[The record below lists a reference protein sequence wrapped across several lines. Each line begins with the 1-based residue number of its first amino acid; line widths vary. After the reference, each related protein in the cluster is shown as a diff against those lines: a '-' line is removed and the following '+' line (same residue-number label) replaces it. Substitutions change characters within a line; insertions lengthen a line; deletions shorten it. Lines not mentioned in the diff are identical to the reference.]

1 MVKTMFYDTFRDEMK
16 DKFGYDS
23 DEEAEKNWQEI
34 LAKEQREKEEF
45 SCDKCVFVS
54 KSEAGV
60 KIHESKKHKGNV

>member
-1 MVKTMFYDTFRDEMK
+1 MVTTMFYDTFRDEMK

-23 DEEAEKNWQEI
+23 DEEAEKNWQ
-34 LAKEQREKEEF
+34 EKEEF